1 MAFQWFAAVSVVSRP
16 VSHAGSGR
24 LLRRWFAAPDLSGE
38 RLSEH
43 VV

>member
-24 LLRRWFAAPDLSGE
+24 LLRRWFAAARSLGGSG
-38 RLSEH
+38 
-43 VV
+43 